1 MNGPLRLRESGG
13 VSGRLLDSAVLD
25 RPTQASRLRALEL
38 AATAGAFVTTTAG
51 VTVATPGNSA
61 SALYKSVAMW
71 IGVGAVAGG
80 VLAFIGSSLF
90 NEPAH
95 SGSSAASPAATP
107 LVIPEPV
114 VAPVAP
120 PADTEQPSDIAAEP
134 PVSPTKSPAP
144 ARAVAAPP
152 APSAL
157 PPPPAGPSVIPG
169 VTLTEREKEAS
180 ALANAREAVA
190 RGDNAGA
197 IRTLD
202 NYDAT
207 HPHGSLRAES
217 AALRQSVSSK
227 NNGGIKREP
236 MTTSSGGSTPK

>member
-1 MNGPLRLRESGG
+1 
-13 VSGRLLDSAVLD
+13 
-25 RPTQASRLRALEL
+25 LRALEL

-51 VTVATPGNSA
+51 VTSAAPGSSA

-95 SGSSAASPAATP
+95 SGSSAARPPVTP

-114 VAPVAP
+114 VAPVP
-120 PADTEQPSDIAAEP
+120 PADAELPSDIAAEP
-134 PVSPTKSPAP
+134 PLPPAKAQAP
-144 ARAVAAPP
+144 ARAVAAP
-152 APSAL
+152 APSAQ
-157 PPPPAGPSVIPG
+157 PSPPARPPVIAG
-169 VTLTEREKEAS
+169 VTLTEREKEAG

-190 RGDNAGA
+190 RGDTAGA

-207 HPHGSLRAES
+207 HPNGSLRAES
-217 AALRQSVSSK
+217 AALRQSVTTK
-227 NNGGIKREP
+227 NNGGTKGEP
-236 MTTSSGGSTPK
+236 MTNSSGGSTPK